1 MTITAGLDAGSVLCK
16 AVVLRER
23 KVVAWRAVPTQGD
36 LAMVTGPLLADALE
50 QAGLARADLA
60 ALGATGR
67 FRQAVAGADLQEED
81 LACVGWAVREVLPQ
95 VEQVLEVGGQS
106 ITAMT
111 LDAEGEVTDFVRNDK
126 CASGSG
132 RFLEVMAEALGTRVD
147 GVAGLDSMALA
158 APRAAPVSDQCGV
171 FVESEVVSLLNAGE
185 PPGVIAAGLCE
196 AVARIV
202 AAQARR
208 LAKPGRFTITG
219 GVGRLGAVTRRVAF
233 HLQAEFQP
241 FPGDPGLAAAMGAA
255 LIAEDEL

>member
-1 MTITAGLDAGSVLCK
+1 MITLGVDAGSVLCK
-16 AVVLRER
+16 VVLLRDR
-23 KVVAWRAVPTQGD
+23 QVAAWRWAPTRGDMAAV
-36 LAMVTGPLLADALE
+36 LEPLVAGVLE
-50 QAGLARADLA
+50 EAGVARADVV

-67 FRQAVAGADLQEED
+67 FRQAVTGADLQEGD
-81 LACVGWAVREVLPQ
+81 LACVAWAAREVLPQ

-111 LDAEGEVTDFVRNDK
+111 LDAEGEVADFVRNDK

-132 RFLEVMAEALGTRVD
+132 RFLEVMAEALGT
-147 GVAGLDSMALA
+147 GVEGLDSAA
-158 APRAAPVSDQCGV
+158 RTAPRAAPVSDQCGV

-185 PPGVIAAGLCE
+185 PPGNIAAGLCE

-208 LAKPGRFTITG
+208 LGKARTFTVTG
-219 GVGRLGAVTRRVAF
+219 GVGRLSTVTSRVAEY
-233 HLQAEFQP
+233 LEAELQP